1 MERCFAAL
9 LKEWEFI
16 RGCSRSF
23 VTQMSDAD
31 LDRKLPRP
39 GLDTL
44 RKHFEEM
51 IDVQNAYTAAIG
63 TGVMK
68 FSGVPNSEYGGDL
81 PTEEL
86 LERMASA
93 DRRLAAALET
103 VTPDDQV
110 EWFGEKLDLLGHLAT
125 LISHEAMHVGQA
137 IAFCY
142 ALDMPIPE
150 AVEKNWALSGK

>member
-1 MERCFAAL
+1 MDRCFAAL

-23 VTQMSDAD
+23 VSQMSDED
-31 LDRKLPRP
+31 LDRELPRL

-51 IDVQNAYTAAIG
+51 IDVQHAYTRAIG
-63 TGVMK
+63 TGVME
-68 FSGVPNSEYGGDL
+68 FNLIPNSEYAGDL
-81 PTEEL
+81 PAEEL

-93 DRRLAAALET
+93 DRRLLAALEA

-110 EWFGEKLDLLGHLAT
+110 EWFGEKLDLLGHLAA

-150 AVEKNWALSGK
+150 TVVKNWALSGR

>member
-1 MERCFAAL
+1 MDRCFAAL

-23 VTQMSDAD
+23 VSQMSDED
-31 LDRKLPRP
+31 LDRELPRL

-51 IDVQNAYTAAIG
+51 IDVQNAYTRAIG
-63 TGVMK
+63 TGVME
-68 FSGVPNSEYGGDL
+68 FNLIPNSEYGGDL
-81 PTEEL
+81 PAEEL

-93 DRRLAAALET
+93 DRRLAAALEA
-103 VTPDDQV
+103 VTPDDQI
-110 EWFGEKLDLLGHLAT
+110 EWFGEKLDLLGHLAA

-150 AVEKNWALSGK
+150 VVVKNWALSGR

>member
-9 LKEWEFI
+9 LREWEFI
-16 RGCSRSF
+16 RDCSRSF
-23 VTQMSDAD
+23 VTEMSDED
-31 LDRKLPRP
+31 LDRKLPRL

-44 RKHFEEM
+44 RKHFAEM
-51 IDVQNAYTAAIG
+51 VDVQNAYTAAIG

-68 FSGVPNSEYGGDL
+68 FGGVPNSEYGGDL
-81 PTEEL
+81 PAEEL

-93 DRRLAAALET
+93 DRRLIATLET
-103 VTPDDQV
+103 VTSDDQV
-110 EWFGEKLDLLGHLAT
+110 EWFGEKLDLLGHLAA

-142 ALDMPIPE
+142 ALGMPIPE
-150 AVEKNWALSGK
+150 TVERNWALSGR